1 MSRSGGRL
9 RRTWPQR
16 LLISFNVFCIVVALV
31 GAGTVAYAKRTVSQ
45 ITRETT
51 LGRDDIT
58 PADQIEPGAPQNFLI
73 VGVDEDTG
81 LAADDPIRSGRDSGP
96 EAATGLRSDT
106 IMVAR
111 IDPRTNEAR
120 ILSFPRDLWV
130 DIPGH
135 GRQRINTAIQ
145 YGADGGPSLLIK
157 TIKENFGIDVNH
169 YLQVN
174 FAGFKSLVKQ
184 IGGVYVYISTPV
196 RDFRSGLNQP
206 TAGCVLLDQD
216 QALAYARSRHLQYQ
230 KDNGRWVGDPT
241 SDLGRIKRQQDFTRR
256 VIERAISKGAKNPAT
271 LAKMVNTG
279 AKSLTLDP
287 FTKPKD
293 LINLGRAF
301 KSYDPQTLVTDNLPV
316 TDAVRG
322 GAQVLDLIEADAE
335 PILAQYRGTGT
346 GGEGVSPSAI
356 TVRVINGT
364 RKLNQGANTTD
375 ALQSVGFKVTSPGSD
390 GTVLQTEVRYVPG
403 REAEAVAVARYLDA
417 KPALVPDQN
426 VGEVTVVTGPDF
438 VGVLG
443 APRPESEVVT
453 TTSPFGEGSS
463 TTLDPTVSGTTP
475 FDQPGLPLA
484 NPPACG

>member
-1 MSRSGGRL
+1 MPRSAGGRL

-16 LLISFNVFCIVVALV
+16 LLIVFNVFCIVAALV
-31 GAGTVAYAKRTVSQ
+31 GAGSVAYAKRTVSQ
-45 ITRETT
+45 IRRETT
-51 LGRDDIT
+51 LGRDVIT
-58 PADQIEPGAPQNFLI
+58 PADQIKPGAPQNFLI
-73 VGVDEDTG
+73 VGVDQDLG
-81 LAADDPIRSGRDSGP
+81 LAANDPVRSGRDQGP
-96 EAATGLRSDT
+96 NAATGLRSDT

-145 YGADGGPSLLIK
+145 YGADGGPSLLIQ
-157 TIKENFGIDVNH
+157 TIKENFGIDINH

-184 IGGVYVYISTPV
+184 IGGVYVYLSTPV
-196 RDFRSGLNQP
+196 RDFNSGLNQP
-206 TAGCVLLDQD
+206 TAGCVLLGED

-230 KDNGRWVGDPT
+230 KESGRWVGEPT

-279 AKSLTLDP
+279 TKNLTLDL
-287 FTKPKD
+287 FTKPMD
-293 LINLGRAF
+293 LINLGRAL
-301 KSYDPQTLVTDNLPV
+301 KSYDPKTLITDNLPV

-322 GAQVLDLIEADAE
+322 GAQVLDLVEVEAQ
-335 PILAQYRGTGT
+335 PILAKYRGTGAAA
-346 GGEGVSPSAI
+346 GISPSTV

-364 RKLNQGANTTD
+364 RKLNQGTNTTD
-375 ALQSVGFKVTSPGSD
+375 ALQNVGFKVTSPGSD
-390 GTVLQTEVRYVPG
+390 ADVLQTEVRYAPG
-403 REAEAVAVARYLDA
+403 QEAEAVTVALYLNA
-417 KPALVPDQN
+417 KPALVSDQT
-426 VGEVTVVTGPDF
+426 VGQVTVVTGPDF

-443 APRPESEVVT
+443 TARPVSEVV
-453 TTSPFGEGSS
+453 SA
-463 TTLDPTVSGTTP
+463 TLDPTVSTTTVL
-475 FDQPGLPLA
+475 DQPGLPLA